1 MKDKFLINNQIK
13 AERVRV
19 IDEKGSNLG
28 VFSLKDALSIAKE
41 RNLDLIQIT
50 EKAEIPVCKIFD
62 YGKFIYQMKK
72 KEKRKEKE
80 QQEIKIIRLGFN
92 ISEHDMET
100 KANQTKDF
108 LEKRKRIQIEMIL
121 RGREKSLESF
131 AKDKIKKFLEI
142 IANKIP
148 IKIEQE
154 LKKVPKGF
162 IMIISK
168 K

>member
-1 MKDKFLINNQIK
+1 LKDKFLINNQIK